1 MKGTAIVLTAF
12 AVLLLVINV
21 PMPTIFHEDRSP
33 TLIAAASI
41 AACALTGV
49 ALWLG
54 RRRAED
60 ADPDEERPVTEE
72 SLASA
77 AIGVA
82 VALILLGL
90 KFGVFLVQIGGGLL
104 VLGVAGVVRELR
116 EERRRAAR

>member
-1 MKGTAIVLTAF
+1 VKGIGIVLTAF
-12 AVLLLVINV
+12 ALLLLAINV
-21 PMPTIFHEDRSP
+21 PMPTIFHENRSP

-41 AACALTGV
+41 AVCALTGI

-54 RRRAED
+54 RGRAED
-60 ADPDEERPVTEE
+60 VDPDEERPVTEE

-82 VALILLGL
+82 VALILLGV

-104 VLGVAGVVRELR
+104 VFGVAGVVREVR